1 MKRHKKLSRIFLILI
16 LLISLA
22 MQTYQPLIAEGE
34 VSAEIYL
41 NGVSGNDAN
50 DGSAKET
57 AVKTFARAKELAT
70 AYQSVTSIYITGTVQ
85 ITGEISLE
93 GTNAVLKREAST
105 NGYLLQVASGAEATL
120 KNITLDGNSEQAAG
134 ATNALINCLGTLNI
148 EEGTVLQ
155 NNKIASET
163 QRRSNGGG
171 AVYCNGSKCT
181 VNMTGGIIQNNT
193 AMHGGGVFVY
203 KGAKFN
209 MSGGTIQ
216 NNQAIS
222 GPTAWNDAAAGGGV
236 CVSDGGTFNLS
247 GGLIQN
253 NSAEEVGGGVSI
265 GTLEVSLGNNY
276 LNMTGGAIDGNTS
289 GATGGG
295 IFIQAAYGNRISRA
309 TITAGSV
316 TNNSMLGEGETNF
329 LFGGGGIYVN
339 GYAEGYGFKN
349 GELFLENV
357 IVTDNEAEI
366 AGGGYAACPVSNTEI
381 YLTDGG
387 AIYQNRAESAE
398 DVFIYSNTS
407 EEFGA
412 HGGNPR
418 YFVSNTMLGCLP
430 YHWKDDSGTEVPLNK
445 LTGILTGEGVAL
457 ALHTDETGSADTQNL
472 AKVFIT
478 GNYSATR
485 GGGIGTNGNVT
496 IGKTD
501 ATVEVRVTKNWDDEG
516 NIKEIRPEK
525 IEVELWRG
533 LKDVSVDLVYVGYET
548 IIPDEN
554 GDWSITFINLPK
566 YDYFGNECEYTVRE
580 RKISGYLSEVT
591 GDQTAGYEIK
601 NSLAPDTVNVEGKKE
616 WADNDAPD
624 GKRPE
629 SITIRLLKNGV
640 ETDFKTV
647 TAADG
652 WKWSFVDLPA
662 SENGVEIVYTISED
676 PIPDYSAEITGYDVK
691 NTYIPSKI
699 NIPVTKVWE
708 DSNDVRGYRPIS
720 ITVRLLSDNNTT
732 GMSLVLN
739 QDNDWSGVFSD
750 LPEYNN
756 GVKIVYTV
764 EEVKLNYYDSV
775 VSGDANKGFVITNY
789 FNPPPP
795 PETTAPETTE
805 PSETTAPETTEPP
818 ETTALE
824 TTEPPE
830 TTVPETTD
838 PTETTAPETE
848 TSTPPETTTS
858 ESTEP
863 PETIAIETTEP
874 PETTVSETTEPPETQ
889 VESTPVTDLHAPQT
903 GENKTLFIRAALV
916 IISAGVLFLL
926 FANKK
931 KKLN

>member
-805 PSETTAPETTEPP
+805 PSETTA
-818 ETTALE
+818 LE